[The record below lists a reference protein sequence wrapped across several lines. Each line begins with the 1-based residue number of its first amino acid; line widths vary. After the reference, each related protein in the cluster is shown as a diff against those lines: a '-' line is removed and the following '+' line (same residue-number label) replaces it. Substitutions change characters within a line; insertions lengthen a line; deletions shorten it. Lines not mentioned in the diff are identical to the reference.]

1 MPAIVL
7 FLTAAASGTASDFIG
22 ASGTSLAGVAFN
34 ESLRRVFAAPVT
46 WRVSTIDIPPP
57 MPRPVEPGTPSA
69 AIKLGADPAD
79 AEKEA
84 ADKAATEKEAAD
96 KAAGKEADENTWR
109 LKINSARAALERDQ
123 LLHDAMQT
131 RVNSLVNDFASR
143 DDPAQRAE
151 IERQRLRA
159 LDELDRLKKQILKDM
174 LDIADIEEDARKKGI
189 PAGWIRLRSAAD
201 AH

>member
-7 FLTAAASGTASDFIG
+7 ILTAAASGTAS
-22 ASGTSLAGVAFN
+22 SLAGVAFN

-46 WRVSTIDIPPP
+46 WRVNTIDIPPP

-69 AIKLGADPAD
+69 AIRLGADPAD

-84 ADKAATEKEAAD
+84 ADKAAGAI
-96 KAAGKEADENTWR
+96 GDENTWR
-109 LKINSARAALERDQ
+109 LKMASARSALERDQ

-131 RVNSLVNDFASR
+131 RINSLVNDFASR

-151 IERQRLRA
+151 IERQRVRA
-159 LDELDRLKKQILKDM
+159 LNELDRLKKQILKDM
-174 LDIADIEEDARKKGI
+174 LDIADIEEDARKKNI
-189 PAGWIRLRSAAD
+189 PPAWIRF
-201 AH
+201 